1 MLATPDGGR
10 HRIFKRAER
19 RGFLNEDV
27 ALYTYRRREGKKTGD
42 IKRNVEEKERK
53 NVIGKKRRYERIS

>member
-1 MLATPDGGR
+1 MR
-10 HRIFKRAER
+10 MW
-19 RGFLNEDV
+19 
-27 ALYTYRRREGKKTGD
+27 LYILRRREGKKTGD